1 MNALD
6 TTQPAAERDAIA
18 YFKAIGREAVEQ
30 QYEALSKVANTRLR
44 ERVSDYGSV
53 PVSFTAF
60 DFLTEEERNLRH
72 TLLLGIM
79 LCIDEAAEARQ
90 RIAQRI
96 AQRRARRA
104 A

>member
-1 MNALD
+1 MR
-6 TTQPAAERDAIA
+6 QC
-18 YFKAIGREAVEQ
+18 
-30 QYEALSKVANTRLR
+30 RLR

-72 TLLLGIM
+72 TLLLGMM

-90 RIAQRI
+90 QLPNVLPS
-96 AQRRARRA
+96 A
-104 A
+104 APVVPPDFNRGDALWLCLLSSV